1 MSDEKK
7 QSSPSAEELVEV
19 ADLEALAKSGKKP
32 PKAKKYR
39 IRIDKEHYEV
49 AKPGLTGRELLVLAG
64 KQPDA
69 YEIFQML
76 HKNPK
81 PQKIGLDD
89 YVDFTCEGI
98 ERFVTLPKEQKDGRE
113 IRMNFSLPADDAA
126 FLNSKGLQWEALAQN
141 GLNWVIIYN
150 CPVPDGYN
158 VQVVDIALLIPPM
171 YPAAEIDMAYFHPQL
186 SRNNGRPI
194 AALSA
199 QIIDSKTFQRWS
211 RHRNPSDWRPGLDN
225 LSTHLIL
232 VENWLENE
240 LKR

>member
-1 MSDEKK
+1 
-7 QSSPSAEELVEV
+7 
-19 ADLEALAKSGKKP
+19 
-32 PKAKKYR
+32 
-39 IRIDKEHYEV
+39 
-49 AKPGLTGRELLVLAG
+49 
-64 KQPDA
+64 
-69 YEIFQML
+69 
-76 HKNPK
+76 
-81 PQKIGLDD
+81 
-89 YVDFTCEGI
+89 
-98 ERFVTLPKEQKDGRE
+98 
-113 IRMNFSLPADDAA
+113 
-126 FLNSKGLQWEALAQN
+126 
-141 GLNWVIIYN
+141 LNWVIIYN